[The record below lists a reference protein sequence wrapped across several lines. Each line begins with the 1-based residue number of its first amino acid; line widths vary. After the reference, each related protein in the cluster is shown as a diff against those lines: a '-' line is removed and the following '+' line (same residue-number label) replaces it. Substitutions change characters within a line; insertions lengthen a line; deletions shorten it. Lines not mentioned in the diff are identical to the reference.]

1 MFRVCIRDAPHD
13 AHDEPHVSRCA
24 SRAGKETLREVF
36 FSFLSFSSRAHAAH
50 RVIAATVAA
59 RVSSSRAG
67 ATHRT
72 WHVASASSTR
82 SFSIA
87 ASIASIRAEF
97 SSTLVPRSKPSLAR
111 STTTER
117 RGDASASSAS
127 SASSAARGGDAA
139 AIRLSAIAARLRE
152 VGKGAPFGSAIA
164 RFFFS

>member
-24 SRAGKETLREVF
+24 SSRAGKETLREVF

-72 WHVASASSTR
+72 WHVASASNTR

-127 SASSAARGGDAA
+127 SSARGGDAA

-164 RFFFS
+164 RFS